1 LLSSQ
6 IRFKI
11 MKKLL
16 LSMAVVLCLLQ
27 SVALIAQDD
36 APPLNGISAK
46 VLFIDYNTPNSI
58 GGFKPT
64 NGIELAY
71 LRNINDNFAVGVPLK
86 VGLASINDS
95 EDKTTIFS
103 LDAVAQFQLG
113 TTESIM
119 RPYLFAGVGIVFEQ
133 FEENNVQ
140 IPAGLGLYVRAGGSS
155 FFTLQGEYR
164 KSFGEQRDNLQ
175 LGIGWHF
182 KLKPQPRVDGPLD
195 TDGDGLPDAQDY
207 CPNEAG
213 TMLANGCP
221 DSDDDGVPNGED
233 DCPNVKGPAENRGC
247 PVNAPAPV
255 TPPAPATVGDRD
267 GDGINDNLD
276 QCPDVPGTIALKG
289 CPPSTPAQPQQP
301 TTPATTP
308 ATTQPPVVPVPQQTQ
323 APTGSAT
330 IDSDGDGL
338 VDSRDECPTVAGPI
352 QLLGCPDSDNDGIKD
367 KDDRCPNQPGEALHS
382 GCPDTDK
389 DGIADDKDDCP
400 ALAGKSSANGCPDA
414 DGDGTPDKD
423 DDCPNEKGSA
433 SNRGCPVY
441 DADNDG
447 IPDKDD
453 LCPNQRGPATTK
465 GCPDTDGDGI
475 PDKNDLCPTEAG
487 VATASGCPDAD
498 GDGTPNHLDKCPDE
512 KGTNE
517 GCPDISR
524 EDKDVLAFAAK
535 NVQFETGKAT
545 LKAQSYASLEK
556 VAEILKKY
564 PRYNLNVDGHTDDT
578 GDAGANRILSEE
590 RAFACYQY
598 LLARGV
604 DVTRMAY
611 KGYGE
616 SKPIAPNNSEEGRE
630 RNRRVEFNMYVR

>member
-1 LLSSQ
+1 
-6 IRFKI
+6 

-16 LSMAVVLCLLQ
+16 VCMAVLLCLLQ
-27 SVALIAQDD
+27 TVSLVAQDD
-36 APPLNGISAK
+36 SAPLNGISAK

-58 GGFKPT
+58 DGFKPT

-71 LRNINDNFAVGVPLK
+71 LRNINQNFAVGIPLK
-86 VGLASINDS
+86 VGLASLAGS
-95 EDKTTIFS
+95 VDKTVIFS
-103 LDAVAQFQLG
+103 LDAIGQFQIG
-113 TTESIM
+113 NSESIV
-119 RPYLFAGVGIVFEQ
+119 RPYLFAGIGMVFEQ
-133 FEENNVQ
+133 FEENNAQ
-140 IPAGLGLYVRAGGSS
+140 IPVGLGLYVRAGGSS

-164 KSFGEQRDNLQ
+164 KSLEDQRDNIQ

-195 TDGDGLPDAQDY
+195 TDADGLPDAQDY

-221 DSDDDGVPNGED
+221 DTDDDGVPNGED
-233 DCPNVKGPAENRGC
+233 DCPTIKGPADNRGC
-247 PVNAPAPV
+247 PSNNPAPITPAQPSAPAV
-255 TPPAPATVGDRD
+255 ADRD
-267 GDGINDNLD
+267 GDGINDSLD
-276 QCPDVPGTIALKG
+276 QCPDQPGTIALKG
-289 CPPSTPAQPQQP
+289 CPPSAPAQPTP
-301 TTPATTP
+301 TA
-308 ATTQPPVVPVPQQTQ
+308 PVVAAPQTQVPPSQQTQ
-323 APTGSAT
+323 VPPASNT

-338 VDSRDECPTVAGPI
+338 VDSRDQCPTMAGPI
-352 QLLGCPDSDNDGIKD
+352 LLMGCPDSDSDGITD
-367 KDDRCPNQPGEALHS
+367 KDDRCPNTPGEALHS

-389 DGIADDKDDCP
+389 DGIADDKDACP
-400 ALAGKSSANGCPDA
+400 SQAGASSANGCPDA
-414 DGDGTPDKD
+414 DGDGTADRE
-423 DDCPNEKGSA
+423 DDCPNEKGNA

-447 IPDKDD
+447 IADKDD
-453 LCPNQRGPATTK
+453 LCPNQRGPSSTK
-465 GCPDTDGDGI
+465 GCPDTDGDDI

-487 VATASGCPDAD
+487 VAGASGCPDGD
-498 GDGTPNHLDKCPDE
+498 NDGTPNHLDKCPDE

-524 EDKDVLAFAAK
+524 EDKEVLAFAAK

-556 VAEILKKY
+556 VAQIMTKY

-578 GDAGANRILSEE
+578 GDATANRVLSEE
-590 RAFACYQY
+590 RAASCYQY

-604 DVTRMAY
+604 DVSRMNY

-616 SKPIAPNNSEEGRE
+616 SKPIAANNSVEGRE

>member
-1 LLSSQ
+1 
-6 IRFKI
+6 

-27 SVALIAQDD
+27 TVALIAQDD
-36 APPLNGISAK
+36 AIPLNGISAK

-113 TTESIM
+113 ATESIM
-119 RPYLFAGVGIVFEQ
+119 RPYLFAGVGMVFEQ

-155 FFTLQGEYR
+155 FFTVQGEYR

-233 DCPNVKGPAENRGC
+233 DCPTVKGPAENRGC
-247 PVNAPAPV
+247 PVNAPTPV

-308 ATTQPPVVPVPQQTQ
+308 ATTQPPVVPAPQQTQ

-367 KDDRCPNQPGEALHS
+367 KDDRCPNIPGEALHS

-400 ALAGKSSANGCPDA
+400 TLAGKSSANGCPDA

-453 LCPNQRGPATTK
+453 LCPNQRGPAATK

-475 PDKNDLCPTEAG
+475 PDKNDLCPTEPG

-524 EDKDVLAFAAK
+524 EDKDVLALAAK

-556 VAEILKKY
+556 VAEVLKKY

-604 DVTRMAY
+604 DVTRMNY

>member
-1 LLSSQ
+1 
-6 IRFKI
+6 

-16 LSMAVVLCLLQ
+16 VCMAVVLCLLQ
-27 SVALIAQDD
+27 TVSLVAQDD
-36 APPLNGISAK
+36 SAPLNGISAK

-58 GGFKPT
+58 DGFKPT

-71 LRNINDNFAVGVPLK
+71 LRNINQNFAVGIPLK
-86 VGLASINDS
+86 VGLASIAGS
-95 EDKTTIFS
+95 VDKTVIFS
-103 LDAVAQFQLG
+103 LDAIGQFQIG
-113 TTESIM
+113 NSESIV
-119 RPYLFAGVGIVFEQ
+119 RPYLFAGIGMVFEQ
-133 FEENNVQ
+133 FEENNAQ
-140 IPAGLGLYVRAGGSS
+140 IPVGLGLYVRAGGSS

-164 KSFGEQRDNLQ
+164 KSLEDQRDNIQ

-195 TDGDGLPDAQDY
+195 TDADGLPDAQDY

-221 DSDDDGVPNGED
+221 DTDDDGVPNGED
-233 DCPNVKGPAENRGC
+233 DCPTIKGPADNRGC
-247 PVNAPAPV
+247 PSNNPAPV
-255 TPPAPATVGDRD
+255 TPSQPSAPAVADRD
-267 GDGINDNLD
+267 GDGINDSLD
-276 QCPDVPGTIALKG
+276 QCPDQPGTIALKG
-289 CPPSTPAQPQQP
+289 CPPSAPAQPTP
-301 TTPATTP
+301 TA
-308 ATTQPPVVPVPQQTQ
+308 PVVAAPQTQVPPSQQTQ
-323 APTGSAT
+323 VPPASNT

-338 VDSRDECPTVAGPI
+338 VDSRDQCPTMAGPI
-352 QLLGCPDSDNDGIKD
+352 LLMGCPDSDNDGITD
-367 KDDRCPNQPGEALHS
+367 KDDRCPNTPGEALHS

-389 DGIADDKDDCP
+389 DGIADDKDACP
-400 ALAGKSSANGCPDA
+400 NQAGASSANGCPDA
-414 DGDGTPDKD
+414 DGDGTADRE
-423 DDCPNEKGSA
+423 DDCPNEKGNA

-447 IPDKDD
+447 IADKDD
-453 LCPNQRGPATTK
+453 LCPNQRGPSSTK
-465 GCPDTDGDGI
+465 GCPDTDGDDI

-487 VATASGCPDAD
+487 VAGASGCPDGD
-498 GDGTPNHLDKCPDE
+498 NDGTPNHLDKCPDE

-524 EDKDVLAFAAK
+524 EDKEVLAFAAK

-556 VAEILKKY
+556 VAQIMTKY

-578 GDAGANRILSEE
+578 GDATANRVLSEE
-590 RAFACYQY
+590 RAASCYQY

-604 DVTRMAY
+604 DVSRMNY

-616 SKPIAPNNSEEGRE
+616 SKPIAANNSVEGRE

>member
-1 LLSSQ
+1 
-6 IRFKI
+6 
-11 MKKLL
+11 
-16 LSMAVVLCLLQ
+16 MAVLLCLLQ
-27 SVALIAQDD
+27 TVSLVAQDD
-36 APPLNGISAK
+36 SAPLNGISAK

-58 GGFKPT
+58 DGFKPT

-71 LRNINDNFAVGVPLK
+71 LRNINQNFAVGIPLK
-86 VGLASINDS
+86 VGLASLAGS
-95 EDKTTIFS
+95 VDKTVIFS
-103 LDAVAQFQLG
+103 LDAIGQFQIG
-113 TTESIM
+113 NSESIV
-119 RPYLFAGVGIVFEQ
+119 RPYLFAGIGMVFEQ
-133 FEENNVQ
+133 FEENNAQ
-140 IPAGLGLYVRAGGSS
+140 IPVGLGLYVRAGGSS

-164 KSFGEQRDNLQ
+164 KSLEDQRDNIQ

-195 TDGDGLPDAQDY
+195 TDADGLPDAQDY

-221 DSDDDGVPNGED
+221 DTDDDGVPNGED
-233 DCPNVKGPAENRGC
+233 DCPTIKGPADNRGC
-247 PVNAPAPV
+247 PSNNPAPITPAQPSAPAV
-255 TPPAPATVGDRD
+255 ADRD
-267 GDGINDNLD
+267 GDGINDSLD
-276 QCPDVPGTIALKG
+276 QCPDQPGTIALKG
-289 CPPSTPAQPQQP
+289 CPPSAPAQPTP
-301 TTPATTP
+301 TA
-308 ATTQPPVVPVPQQTQ
+308 PVVAAPQTQVPPSQQTQ
-323 APTGSAT
+323 VPPASNT

-338 VDSRDECPTVAGPI
+338 VDSRDQCPTMAGPI
-352 QLLGCPDSDNDGIKD
+352 LLMGCPDSDSDGITD
-367 KDDRCPNQPGEALHS
+367 KDDRCPNTPGEALHS

-389 DGIADDKDDCP
+389 DGIADDKDACP
-400 ALAGKSSANGCPDA
+400 SQAGASSANGCPDA
-414 DGDGTPDKD
+414 DGDGTADRE
-423 DDCPNEKGSA
+423 DDCPNEKGNA

-447 IPDKDD
+447 IADKDD
-453 LCPNQRGPATTK
+453 LCPNQRGPSSTK
-465 GCPDTDGDGI
+465 GCPDTDGDDI

-487 VATASGCPDAD
+487 VAGASGCPDGD
-498 GDGTPNHLDKCPDE
+498 NDGTPNHLDKCPDE

-524 EDKDVLAFAAK
+524 EDKEVLAFAAK

-556 VAEILKKY
+556 VAQIMTKY

-578 GDAGANRILSEE
+578 GDATANRVLSEE
-590 RAFACYQY
+590 RAASCYQY

-604 DVTRMAY
+604 DVSRMNY

-616 SKPIAPNNSEEGRE
+616 SKPIAANNSVEGRE

>member
-1 LLSSQ
+1 
-6 IRFKI
+6 

-27 SVALIAQDD
+27 TVSVVAQDD

-58 GGFKPT
+58 DGFKPT

-71 LRNINDNFAVGVPLK
+71 LRNINPNLAVGVPLK
-86 VGLASINDS
+86 VGLASLGGS

-103 LDAVAQFQLG
+103 LDAIGQFQIG
-113 TTESIM
+113 SPESIM
-119 RPYLFAGVGIVFEQ
+119 RPYIFAGIGMVFEQ
-133 FEENNVQ
+133 FEENNAQ
-140 IPAGLGLYVRAGGSS
+140 IPVGLGLYVRAGGSS

-164 KSFGEQRDNLQ
+164 KSFEDQRDNLQ

-182 KLKPQPRVDGPLD
+182 KLKPQPKVDGPLD
-195 TDGDGLPDAQDY
+195 TDGDGLPDLQDY

-233 DCPNVKGPAENRGC
+233 DCPTIKGPAENRGC
-247 PVNAPAPV
+247 PVNSPAPV
-255 TPPAPATVGDRD
+255 TPPAPAAIGDRD

-276 QCPDVPGTIALKG
+276 QCPDQPGTIALKG
-289 CPPSTPAQPQQP
+289 CPPSMPSQQP

-308 ATTQPPVVPVPQQTQ
+308 ATTPPVVVAPQQTQ
-323 APTGSAT
+323 MTTNSAN
-330 IDSDGDGL
+330 IDTDGDGL

-367 KDDRCPNQPGEALHS
+367 KDDRCPDKPGEAIFS

-389 DGIADDKDDCP
+389 DGISDDNDNCP
-400 ALAGKSSANGCPDA
+400 TLAGVSSAKGCPDA
-414 DGDGTPDKD
+414 DGDGTPDRD
-423 DDCPNEKGSA
+423 DNCPREKGSA
-433 SNRGCPVY
+433 SNHGCPIY

-447 IPDKDD
+447 IEDKDD
-453 LCPNQRGPATTK
+453 LCPNQRGPSSTK

-475 PDKNDLCPTEAG
+475 ADKNDLCPTEAG
-487 VATASGCPDAD
+487 TPGASGCPDDD
-498 GDGTPNHLDKCPDE
+498 GDNTPNHLDKCPDE

-524 EDKDVLAFAAK
+524 EDKEVLAFAAK

-556 VAEILKKY
+556 VAEIMKKY

-590 RAFACYQY
+590 RASSCYQY

-604 DVTRMAY
+604 DVSRMNY